1 MHEELEQRQR
11 LTWIHQFTLFAAV
24 ILPTISITVEATT
37 HICAE
42 NFFDPIPSMWHLM
55 LVVFVPLAQLQ
66 VWFAIRRG
74 ATERLTL
81 AGFANAV
88 SLGVSIFYSIVYI
101 PLLPLAAL
109 ALPVG
114 LGLLPL
120 TPFLSLL
127 AGLVM
132 RRQLKKLA
140 SRTPQ
145 KNFTLRRA
153 GLLTGLGVVIAVIG
167 LIEVPASLTRYGLRM
182 AVSPSPN
189 TRADGIRFLRSYG
202 SRDFLLRSCYRQTGW
217 ATDLTGYV
225 LAMGNPVTPT
235 QAREIYYRVTGE
247 TFDTSAP
254 PDRINGH
261 LVPQDEF
268 DFDTDQGGV
277 NVGRKLKHL
286 SLASS
291 KLDASADAD
300 GGVAY
305 MQWAL
310 VFHND
315 SDEQREARAEV
326 RLPPGGVVSRLTLW
340 VNGEEREAA
349 FAGREQVRQ
358 AYQQVAIRQRRDPVL
373 VTTAGRDRVMIQC
386 FPVPPGGEMK
396 IRLGI
401 TVPLLLEDI
410 NHARLLLP
418 HFVNRNFRIPN
429 TVTHAVWIEAKTPM
443 TSEKMFTDERPAQN
457 VFALRAGLP
466 DTVLSG
472 PATSVRLER
481 SNVSDIWSKD
491 PFETAGFIVRQSI
504 AERVPSHL
512 QRIVLVVDTSAA
524 MSRFRD
530 DIEQAIKSLPPDFDT
545 ELVFADADG
554 INRTSALTAAEDFDP
569 GAIPPKLHSITFA
582 GGADNVPALLGAWD
596 LAAAKP
602 GNNAIVWIHSP
613 QLLQLDS
620 VEELSQRWERRPY
633 GPVLYSV
640 PVTAGSDEIEKKLDG
655 INEVKSVPRMDSL
668 QRDLERLFAQLT
680 GQIKTLEFVRTSK
693 KAASQPATSEAFETS
708 DHLAR
713 LWANDEVARI
723 LSVRDQSLNNAA
735 TILAVRYQLVTP
747 VSGAVVLETAEQYRA
762 AGLEPVNPGSVP
774 TIPEPEMMVLLIIAG
789 AFVIFIFYIKYRNG
803 GSGTCTV

>member
-1 MHEELEQRQR
+1 
-11 LTWIHQFTLFAAV
+11 
-24 ILPTISITVEATT
+24 
-37 HICAE
+37 
-42 NFFDPIPSMWHLM
+42 
-55 LVVFVPLAQLQ
+55 
-66 VWFAIRRG
+66 
-74 ATERLTL
+74 
-81 AGFANAV
+81 
-88 SLGVSIFYSIVYI
+88 Y
-101 PLLPLAAL
+101 
-109 ALPVG
+109 
-114 LGLLPL
+114 
-120 TPFLSLL
+120 
-127 AGLVM
+127 
-132 RRQLKKLA
+132 
-140 SRTPQ
+140 
-145 KNFTLRRA
+145 
-153 GLLTGLGVVIAVIG
+153 
-167 LIEVPASLTRYGLRM
+167 
-182 AVSPSPN
+182 
-189 TRADGIRFLRSYG
+189 
-202 SRDFLLRSCYRQTGW
+202 
-217 ATDLTGYV
+217 
-225 LAMGNPVTPT
+225 
-235 QAREIYYRVTGE
+235 
-247 TFDTSAP
+247 
-254 PDRINGH
+254 
-261 LVPQDEF
+261 
-268 DFDTDQGGV
+268 
-277 NVGRKLKHL
+277 
-286 SLASS
+286 
-291 KLDASADAD
+291 
-300 GGVAY
+300 
-305 MQWAL
+305 
-310 VFHND
+310 
-315 SDEQREARAEV
+315 
-326 RLPPGGVVSRLTLW
+326 
-340 VNGEEREAA
+340 
-349 FAGREQVRQ
+349 
-358 AYQQVAIRQRRDPVL
+358 
-373 VTTAGRDRVMIQC
+373 
-386 FPVPPGGEMK
+386 
-396 IRLGI
+396 
-401 TVPLLLEDI
+401 I

-443 TSEKMFTDERPAQN
+443 TSDKMFTDEQPASH

-554 INRTSALTAAEDFDP
+554 INRTSALTAAAFGP
-569 GAIPPKLHSITFA
+569 GAIPPKLDSITFA